1 MGRAG
6 QGPGSSLT
14 PPPEAA
20 ILEGMAPPDS
30 LARTL
35 AGKRFGLVF
44 SAGFFGFYGHAGF
57 LAAVEGAGLEPSGY
71 AGTSAGALVAS
82 LAASGLGAEKV
93 RQLLHGIRRS
103 DFWDPAPIAAL
114 VDAARGKGFTGFLAG
129 RRFRALLEKSLPV
142 HRIEETK
149 VPLVLVTADISA
161 AAARVHTEGD
171 LAEVIHA
178 SCAYPGLFRSVPVE
192 DAQLWDGGLVDKAPL
207 LALAERVKLDAL
219 LVHYLPSADREPVTV
234 AGGKAWH
241 GYTKALARGMVAVR
255 HDNFELQ
262 ARLCEAKGL
271 PVYVAQPKLPRLGPG
286 RLSMGRN
293 VIATAAA
300 EGARVLSGPAAEARP
315 FREP

>member
-1 MGRAG
+1 M
-6 QGPGSSLT
+6 LV
-14 PPPEAA
+14 
-20 ILEGMAPPDS
+20 GMAPPDS
-30 LARTL
+30 LVRTL
-35 AGKRFGLVF
+35 EGKRFGLVL

-57 LAAVEGAGLEPSGY
+57 LAAMEGAGLKPSGF
-71 AGTSAGALVAS
+71 AGTSAGALIAS

-114 VDAARGKGFTGFLAG
+114 VDAARGRGFTGFLAG
-129 RRFRALLEKSLPV
+129 RRFRTLLEKNLPIE
-142 HRIEETK
+142 RIEEAA
-149 VPLVLVTADISA
+149 VPLVLVTTDISA
-161 AAARVHTEGD
+161 ASSRIHTEGN

-207 LALAERVKLDAL
+207 VALAERVELDAL
-219 LVHYLPSADREPVTV
+219 LVHYLPSADREPVMASGTS
-234 AGGKAWH
+234 AWH

-255 HDNFELQ
+255 HENFELQ
-262 ARLCEAKGL
+262 ARLCEARGL
-271 PVYVAQPKLPRLGPG
+271 PVYVVQPQLPRLGPS

-300 EGARVLSGPAAEARP
+300 DGARALTESAELHRP
-315 FREP
+315 FRS